1 MRRFVKSD
9 IVEKYFLWD
18 PALVGYI
25 GGFLA
30 TEMPKGQIEPE
41 PGKSFEVPNLG
52 TREFQDNNVVIAGP
66 AVVFEKANIDEWHF

>member
-1 MRRFVKSD
+1 M
-9 IVEKYFLWD
+9 
-18 PALVGYI
+18 
-25 GGFLA
+25 
-30 TEMPKGQIEPE
+30 TKGEIEPE